1 MLCPQPEGA
10 PFTFSGEKVPAGR
23 MRVFYRTHQS
33 RCARQLSL
41 RHANSPRGKLKMLC
55 PQPEGAPFTFPVG
68 EGARRAKKCLLPSP
82 WGKVPAGRM
91 RVFYYPHQSRC
102 ARQLSLRHASDPQG
116 KLKMLCPQPE
126 GAPFTF
132 SGEKVPAGRMR
143 VFYLTHQSRCARQLS
158 LRHANS
164 PRGKLKMLCP
174 QPEGA
179 PFTFP
184 VGEGARRA
192 KKCLLPSPGRRCPQ
206 GEGVPFTFSREKV
219 PAGRMRIFYLTHQ
232 SRSARQLSLRHASS
246 PRGS

>member
-1 MLCPQPEGA
+1 
-10 PFTFSGEKVPAGR
+10 
-23 MRVFYRTHQS
+23 
-33 RCARQLSL
+33 
-41 RHANSPRGKLKMLC
+41 
-55 PQPEGAPFTFPVG
+55 
-68 EGARRAKKCLLPSP
+68 
-82 WGKVPAGRM
+82 
-91 RVFYYPHQSRC
+91 
-102 ARQLSLRHASDPQG
+102 
-116 KLKMLCPQPE
+116 MLCPQPE

-246 PRGS
+246 PRGSWKQFARNPKERLLPSPRGKVPAGRMGAFYLPRGGRCPQGGWGSFITLISLAALVSLAFGTQATPRGSWKGSARNPKERLLPSPWGKVPAGRMRVFYSQVLSDRRAQPDLQ